1 MKVVVFDVKGQVG
14 HFRRP
19 DTTATHLTYP
29 FIPPTAA
36 KGLVGAILGI
46 EDFVTKDMVGIQ
58 LLSEVNMVSQQMSML
73 KMGNT
78 FNRPTTVQLLIN
90 PAYRIYYAGEEYTD
104 ELEKRLKNKQSVYHT
119 YLGSAYGLTTPI
131 YRETMNLENWNSAHE
146 FQTAKTVMPVSA
158 IDEIK
163 KGYIISE
170 QADLCLSIMVNG
182 HLENPL
188 ILFMNKREKA
198 LYASRKQ
205 IKKIIQCSIWTVKSY
220 VSYNSVFKMYR

>member
-131 YRETMNLENWNSAHE
+131 YRETMNLENWNSDHE
-146 FQTAKTVMPVSA
+146 FQTAKTVMHVSA

-163 KGYIISE
+163 VEEGLYYQRASGFMLEYYGERTFGKSIDFIYEQKGKGIVCKPQTNKENYTML
-170 QADLCLSIMVNG
+170 DLDGEIVCLV
-182 HLENPL
+182 
-188 ILFMNKREKA
+188 
-198 LYASRKQ
+198 
-205 IKKIIQCSIWTVKSY
+205 
-220 VSYNSVFKMYR
+220 